1 MAVVVA
7 KTVAV
12 FVGVRL
18 ALTATSE
25 RYDVRTEH
33 YLERREVLL
42 NPHLDCHLHRGEFSS
57 LHLANP

>member
-33 YLERREVLL
+33 YLSVEKF
-42 NPHLDCHLHRGEFSS
+42 FSTS
-57 LHLANP
+57 TWTVIYTAESSAHYI